1 MASDVQPPLGPCPIC
16 DQRLQVAEYACRSCG
31 VTIRGRFERCD
42 LCALPDDLLHFV
54 RLFLHVEGNLR
65 EVERRLGMSYPTV
78 KARLKAVN
86 AALDAS
92 GERPGAGAA
101 DAGAAEGGDQGRL
114 RLLRRLRD
122 GELSLDEVIRR
133 LHAEDAGAGGEND
146 GSDHA

>member
-16 DQRLQVAEYACRSCG
+16 DQRLQVAEYTCASCG
-31 VTIRGRFERCD
+31 VTIRGRFARCD
-42 LCALPDDLLHFV
+42 LCALPADLLHFV

-92 GERPGAGAA
+92 GARPG
-101 DAGAAEGGDQGRL
+101 AGAAEGGDQGRL

-133 LHAEDAGAGGEND
+133 LHAEEASAGGGND

>member
-16 DQRLQVAEYACRSCG
+16 DQRLQVAEYACGSCG

-42 LCALPDDLLHFV
+42 LCALPADLLHFV

-86 AALDAS
+86 AALDAP
-92 GERPGAGAA
+92 GERPG
-101 DAGAAEGGDQGRL
+101 AGAAEGGDQGRL
-114 RLLRRLRD
+114 SLLRRLRD
-122 GELSLDEVIRR
+122 GELPLDEVIRR
-133 LHAEDAGAGGEND
+133 LHAEDAGAGGGND

>member
-1 MASDVQPPLGPCPIC
+1 MATDVQPSLGACPIC
-16 DQRLQVAEYACRSCG
+16 DQRLQVAEYACGSCG

-42 LCALPDDLLHFV
+42 LCALPADLLHFV

-92 GERPGAGAA
+92 GAPPEAGAA
-101 DAGAAEGGDQGRL
+101 AGDDRDRL
-114 RLLRRLRD
+114 RMLRRLRD
-122 GELSLDEVIRR
+122 GELSLDEVLRR
-133 LHAEDAGAGGEND
+133 LQADDRSAGEGND
-146 GSDHA
+146 ESDRA

>member
-16 DQRLQVAEYACRSCG
+16 DQRLQVAEYACGSCG

-78 KARLKAVN
+78 KARLRAVN
-86 AALDAS
+86 AALDGP
-92 GERPGAGAA
+92 GERPGEPQG
-101 DAGAAEGGDQGRL
+101 AGAAEGGDQGRL

-122 GELSLDEVIRR
+122 GELSLGEVIRR
-133 LHAEDAGAGGEND
+133 LHAEDAGAGGGND
-146 GSDHA
+146 GSDHS

>member
-16 DQRLQVAEYACRSCG
+16 DQRLQVAEYACGSCG

-86 AALDAS
+86 AALDAP

-101 DAGAAEGGDQGRL
+101 DASAVDGGDQGRL

-122 GELSLDEVIRR
+122 GELPLDEVIRR
-133 LHAEDAGAGGEND
+133 LHAEDAGAGGGND

>member
-16 DQRLQVAEYACRSCG
+16 DQRLQVAEYACGSCG

-86 AALDAS
+86 AALDAP

-101 DAGAAEGGDQGRL
+101 DASAAEGGDQGRL

-122 GELSLDEVIRR
+122 GELSLGEVIRR
-133 LHAEDAGAGGEND
+133 LHAEDAGAGGGND